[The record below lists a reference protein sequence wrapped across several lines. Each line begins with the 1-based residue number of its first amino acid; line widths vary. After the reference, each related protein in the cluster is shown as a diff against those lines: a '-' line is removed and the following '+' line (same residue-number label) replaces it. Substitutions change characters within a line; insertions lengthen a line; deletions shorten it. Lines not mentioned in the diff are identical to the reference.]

1 MTVSERILKNT
12 VILYVKMGITVIISL
27 YTTRLILNALGAS
40 DFGIFGVVGGVI
52 TMLGFL
58 NSAMA
63 GATQRFMSYSQG
75 QGNKERQRYIFN
87 NSLVLHWG
95 IAIIVGLLLELAALL
110 FFNGILNIEP
120 SRIEAAKWIYHFMVI
135 STMFTIV
142 SVPYDAAINAHE
154 NMLYYS
160 IVGILESVLKLVIA
174 LYVVSTF
181 YDKLIA
187 YGLLMAVLAIF
198 LLIIKQLYCQLKYKE
213 CKIRIKEYISK
224 DVIKEL
230 TGFAGWNFIGSAGTL
245 LGNCGGNVV
254 VNHFFGTSINAA
266 QNVGAQLRG
275 QMQTFSNNMLKALT
289 PVIVKKE
296 GAGDHQAMLKFSLT
310 GSKLS
315 FLMFAL
321 FAIPFI
327 VETPFILKVWL
338 KNVPEW
344 SVCFSRFQMIIA
356 LMEQLTIT
364 LGTTI
369 SATGKIK
376 EINVFSSIARF
387 VPLFLYVLIFA
398 LGAQAYWQYV
408 IILINFGLI
417 LNGFTIYQ
425 CKKHC
430 GLSVNLFC
438 KTVLYPCCFCSVLSL
453 IIGSIPV
460 VLMEESWMRFIIS
473 SCMTLSS
480 YLLAIYYVG
489 FNGEEKIIINS
500 LLRKI
505 FKRFIK

>member
-1 MTVSERILKNT
+1 MTTSERIFKNT
-12 VILYVKMGITVIISL
+12 VFLYVKMGITVFISL

-58 NSAMA
+58 NGAMA
-63 GATQRFMSYSQG
+63 NATQRFMSYSQG
-75 QGNKERQRYIFN
+75 QGNQDRQRYIFN

-135 STMFTIV
+135 STIFTIV

-160 IVGILESVLKLVIA
+160 IVGILESILKLVIA
-174 LYVVSTF
+174 LYVVYTF
-181 YDKLIA
+181 YDKLIT

-198 LLIIKQLYCQLKYKE
+198 LLIIKQLYCQSKYTE
-213 CKIRIKEYISK
+213 CKIRIKGYISK

-230 TGFAGWNFIGSAGTL
+230 TGFAGWNFIGTAGTL

-275 QMQTFSNNMLKALT
+275 QMLTFSNNMLKALT

-315 FLMFAL
+315 FLIFAL

-338 KNVPEW
+338 KNVPGW
-344 SVCFSRFQMIIA
+344 AVCFSRFQMIIA

-376 EINVFSSIARF
+376 EINVFSSIARL

-398 LGAQAYWQYV
+398 LGAQPYWQYV
-408 IILINFGLI
+408 IILLNFGLI
-417 LNGFTIYQ
+417 INGFTIYQ

-438 KTVLYPCCFCSVLSL
+438 KTVLYPCCFCSIVSFMIGIIPTLLYNEGWLRLILSISL
-453 IIGSIPV
+453 IFV
-460 VLMEESWMRFIIS
+460 V
-473 SCMTLSS
+473 
-480 YLLAIYYVG
+480 YLLLAYFIG
-489 FNGEEKIIINS
+489 LNSEEKKMISNLFNKLIK
-500 LLRKI
+500 KI
-505 FKRFIK
+505 K

>member
-1 MTVSERILKNT
+1 MTTSERIFKNT
-12 VILYVKMGITVIISL
+12 VFLYVKMGITVFISL

-58 NSAMA
+58 NGAMA
-63 GATQRFMSYSQG
+63 DATQRFMSYSQG

-135 STMFTIV
+135 STIFTII

-174 LYVVSTF
+174 LYVVYTF
-181 YDKLIA
+181 YDKLIT
-187 YGLLMAVLAIF
+187 YGLLMAVLAII
-198 LLIIKQLYCQLKYKE
+198 LLIIKQLYCQSKYTE
-213 CKIRIKEYISK
+213 CKIRIKGYISK

-230 TGFAGWNFIGSAGTL
+230 TGFAGWNFIGTAGTL

-275 QMQTFSNNMLKALT
+275 QMLTFSNNMLKALT

-321 FAIPFI
+321 FAVPFI

-344 SVCFSRFQMIIA
+344 AICFSRFQMIIA

-369 SATGKIK
+369 SASGKIK
-376 EINVFSSIARF
+376 EINVFSSIARL

-398 LGAQAYWQYV
+398 LGAQPFWQYV

-417 LNGFTIYQ
+417 INGFTIYQ

-438 KTVLYPCCFCSVLSL
+438 KTVLYPCCFCSVVSFV
-453 IIGSIPV
+453 IGSIPT
-460 VLMEESWMRFIIS
+460 LLFNEGWLRL
-473 SCMTLSS
+473 TLSIS
-480 YLLAIYYVG
+480 LTIVVYIFLAYYIG
-489 FNGEEKIIINS
+489 LNSEEKKMISNIYN
-500 LLRKI
+500 KI
-505 FKRFIK
+505 LTKVKS